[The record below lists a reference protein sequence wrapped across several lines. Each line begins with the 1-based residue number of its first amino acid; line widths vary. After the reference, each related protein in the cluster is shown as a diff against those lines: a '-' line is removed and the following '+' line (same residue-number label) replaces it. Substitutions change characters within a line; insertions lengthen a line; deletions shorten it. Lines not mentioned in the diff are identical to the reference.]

1 LIAYIIRRLVWALIL
16 LIMLTMLVFFSMR
29 LLPGDPIL
37 IYVSSTSAY
46 SSMSPEAIEQL
57 RAQYNLDKPLHIQYL
72 LWVGDI
78 LRGDLGK
85 SITYH
90 EDVGELIGRK
100 LPITMHIGVLGF
112 IVATVLGT
120 ASGLLAALRRGKLAD
135 QIITPLAYVGIC
147 IPVFWLGILLMYVF
161 GLKLHWL
168 PIGNYTSPFED
179 FWLNTRQLIMPVFCQ
194 CVTGLAGLSRQMRS
208 SVLEVVQQDYVRT
221 AWSKGLAERVVVLR
235 HMLKNS
241 LIPVITLMGFA
252 IGLIFGGSVFIE
264 QVFNIPGIGRLMVEG
279 IFSQDYVVVQACTLI
294 FGGVILIVNVIV
306 DISYGWLDPRIRYD

>member
-1 LIAYIIRRLVWALIL
+1 MTTYIIRRLIWALIL
-16 LIMLTMLVFFSMR
+16 LLLLTMLVFFFIR

-46 SSMSPEAIEQL
+46 ASMSPEAIDQL
-57 RAQYNLDKPLHIQYL
+57 RAQYNLDKPLYMQYF
-72 LWVGDI
+72 LWVGNI
-78 LRGDLGK
+78 FRGDLGE

-90 EDVGELIGRK
+90 EDVGGLIAKR

-135 QIITPLAYVGIC
+135 QIITPLAYIGIC
-147 IPVFWLGILLMYVF
+147 IPIFWLGILLMYIF
-161 GLKLHWL
+161 GLKLDWL

-179 FWLNTRQLIMPVFCQ
+179 FWLNTRQIIMPVFCQ
-194 CVTGLAGLSRQMRS
+194 SVTGLAGLSRQMRY
-208 SVLEVVQQDYVRT
+208 SVLEVVQQDYIRT
-221 AWSKGLAERVVVLR
+221 AWAKGLRERVIVFK

-264 QVFNIPGIGRLMVEG
+264 TVFNIPGMGRLMVEG
-279 IFSQDYVVVQACTLI
+279 IFSQDYVIVQASTLI
-294 FGGVILIVNVIV
+294 FGGVILVVNLIV
-306 DISYGWLDPRIRYD
+306 DVSYGWLDPRIHY